1 MQRRL
6 ENGTSRL
13 YSRPCYGYE
22 NDSDGELVIN
32 EQQAEVMRLVF
43 SMYLSGKSVVGII
56 ASLYEQ
62 KIPSPTGKERWSKHT
77 IEVMLDNRKYTGDVV
92 ILKKYTDTSA
102 TDASG
107 SYITY
112 LATASHP
119 EIITSEQFAQ
129 VQDERERRSNIVVD
143 ETGRHR
149 KNSKYSSKKVKENG
163 GEPCEESVLHQS
175 Q

>member
-1 MQRRL
+1 
-6 ENGTSRL
+6 
-13 YSRPCYGYE
+13 
-22 NDSDGELVIN
+22 
-32 EQQAEVMRLVF
+32 
-43 SMYLSGKSVVGII
+43 
-56 ASLYEQ
+56 
-62 KIPSPTGKERWSKHT
+62 
-77 IEVMLDNRKYTGDVV
+77 MLDNRKYTGDVV

-112 LATASHP
+112 LATSSHP
-119 EIITSEQFAQ
+119 AIITREQFAR
-129 VQDERERRSNIVVD
+129 VQAERERRSNIVVD